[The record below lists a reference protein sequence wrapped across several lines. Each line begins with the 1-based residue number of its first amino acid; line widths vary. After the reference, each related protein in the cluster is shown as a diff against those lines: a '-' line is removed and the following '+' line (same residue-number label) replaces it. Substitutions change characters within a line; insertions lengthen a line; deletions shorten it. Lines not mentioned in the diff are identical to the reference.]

1 MVTTLLNTRELSK
14 ETAQV
19 LRKLPETGPRIITRA
34 GKVVG
39 ILVPPSGRGIES
51 DIDLMA
57 RLRIAQAFDASQCE
71 SLIHGTDG
79 ISMAD
84 INREIRSV
92 RLLRKRKRS
101 SRVK

>member
-19 LRKLPETGPRIITRA
+19 LRKLPETGPRIITR
-34 GKVVG
+34 GGEVVG

-57 RLRIAQAFDASQCE
+57 RLRLAQAFDASQRE
-71 SLIHGTDG
+71 SLLQGNDR
-79 ISMAD
+79 ISMQE

-92 RLLRKRKRS
+92 RLLRKRKRG
-101 SRVK
+101 SRTK